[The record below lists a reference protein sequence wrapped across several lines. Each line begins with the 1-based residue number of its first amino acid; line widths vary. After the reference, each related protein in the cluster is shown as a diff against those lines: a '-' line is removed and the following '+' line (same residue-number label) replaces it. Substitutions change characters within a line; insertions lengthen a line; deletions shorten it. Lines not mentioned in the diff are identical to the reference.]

1 MKSDTCF
8 SRFLLDNHPELHGF
22 ASRSEATGLVI
33 IKKRCCA
40 LPSFVFYGVP
50 RFFSKHSFND

>member
-33 IKKRCCA
+33 IKKKLLRFAVLRVLRSATILFKA
-40 LPSFVFYGVP
+40 LFQ
-50 RFFSKHSFND
+50 